1 MSAPRPCGRPR
12 AASGYALLVVV
23 FLAALMAI
31 TAVAAVPNLITQNR
45 REMEEEMIWRGGQY
59 VRAVRLYYRKNGR
72 FPQSLEDLSE
82 AKGMTKMRYLRQ
94 AYKDP
99 MNRADGS
106 WRLIYVAPNGQLVG
120 SITQTGLIQFPGAP
134 GGAAAGPPRPGGPG
148 IPGGPGAPGKS
159 QPPSPGGLQP
169 APPGLPGQG
178 PVFGG
183 NIIGVASKVERP
195 SIKVFNDR
203 SIYREWEFI
212 WDPTKDAIVVGQPG
226 AQPGVI
232 PGGVPGGRPTTP
244 LTPRQ
249 PR

>member
-1 MSAPRPCGRPR
+1 MSARRQRGPRR
-12 AASGYALLVVV
+12 AASGYALLLVV

-31 TAVAAVPNLITQNR
+31 TAVAAVPHLITQNR

-72 FPQSLEDLSE
+72 FPQSLEDLSDS
-82 AKGMTKMRYLRQ
+82 KTQTKMRYLRQ

-99 MNRADGS
+99 MNREDGS

-120 SITQTGLIQFPGAP
+120 SITQTGIIQFPGAP

-148 IPGGPGAPGKS
+148 TPGAPGVPGKA
-159 QPPSPGGLQP
+159 QPPSTGAMQP
-169 APPGLPGQG
+169 ATPGLPGQG

-195 SIKVFNDR
+195 SIKVFNER

-226 AQPGVI
+226 AQPGGI
-232 PGGVPGGRPTTP
+232 PGGRPTTP
-244 LTPRQ
+244 LTPRR